1 MNAHARVEARLEGG
15 RTRLTVLR
23 SEPPLSLRPSGE
35 EVYLVG
41 SAAGPLGGDRL
52 RLTIDV
58 GDGASLTLR
67 SIAASVALPG
77 DGGELSRLDVHARVG
92 RWATLRYRPEPL
104 IAAAA
109 CRHRT
114 TARLELA
121 LHASVEWREELV
133 AGRHGEP
140 PGSCWTRL
148 VADIDGRPLLRHE
161 LRMGPDAPGWDGPAG
176 LAGAG
181 AVGMVLRTNRLV
193 DARTP
198 LSDAPLDA
206 LLRASVFRLDD
217 SHGRR
222 AELLTACA
230 GDVAAVRVA
239 LGAAQSGDLAGVHAG
254 R

>member
-1 MNAHARVEARLEGG
+1 M
-15 RTRLTVLR
+15 
-23 SEPPLSLRPSGE
+23 
-35 EVYLVG
+35 G

-77 DGGELSRLDVHARVG
+77 PDAAPSRLDVHARVG
-92 RWATLRYRPEPL
+92 KGATLRYRLEPL

-121 LHASVEWREELV
+121 LDASVEWREELV
-133 AGRHGEP
+133 AGRHGES

-161 LRMGPDAPGWDGPAG
+161 LRMGPDAPAWDGPAG
-176 LAGAG
+176 LAGAR
-181 AVGMVLRTNRLV
+181 AVGMLLRTNRLV
-193 DARTP
+193 GAGTP
-198 LSDAPLDA
+198 LLDAPLDA
-206 LLRASVFRLDD
+206 LLRASVFPLED

-230 GDVAAVRVA
+230 LDVPALRSFLVPADPFPADRVPA
-239 LGAAQSGDLAGVHAG
+239 DRVPRSSQ
-254 R
+254 